1 MGQPA
6 PPKAL
11 FMIQSVLA
19 LLDIRPA
26 YTRLMAER
34 HDFHRYDLLDDKQ
47 TFLDEMGEQIRAVVT
62 SARFGVPGDL
72 LARLPNLEVI
82 TSFGVGHDVFDLKA
96 LRDRGIR
103 LSTTP
108 DILTDDVADTAI
120 MLMHATMRQLI
131 AGDDWVR
138 SGKWGVN
145 GPMALTRTVR
155 GKKLGIVGLG
165 RIGQAIAA
173 RAVPSGLEIGY
184 FGRSKKAVDYRFFDQ
199 LRALAEWSDILVL
212 ACPGGAATKGIVDQ
226 AVLDALGENGVII
239 NIARGSVTDEPTL
252 IRALQRRSIAGAGL
266 DVFENEPNIDPVFS
280 KLDNVVLYPH
290 LASGTV
296 ETRDAMAQLVVDN
309 LDAWDERG
317 DLITPIV

>member
-1 MGQPA
+1 
-6 PPKAL
+6 
-11 FMIQSVLA
+11 MIRSVLA

-47 TFLDEMGEQIRAVVT
+47 AFLDEMGAQIRAVVT
-62 SARFGVPGDL
+62 SARFGVPADL
-72 LARLPNLEVI
+72 LAQLPNLEVI

-103 LSTTP
+103 VSTTP

-120 MLMHATMRQLI
+120 MLMHATMRRLI
-131 AGDDWVR
+131 AGDNWVR
-138 SGKWGVN
+138 SGMWAAN

-165 RIGQAIAA
+165 RIGQAIAS
-173 RAVPSGLEIGY
+173 RAVPSGLEVGY
-184 FGRSKKAVDYRFFDQ
+184 FGRSKKDVDYRFFDQ
-199 LRALAEWSDILVL
+199 LSALAEWSDILVL
-212 ACPGGAATKGIVDQ
+212 ACPGGAATNGIVDQ
-226 AVLDALGENGVII
+226 LVLDALGKDGVII
-239 NIARGSVTDEPTL
+239 NIARGSVIDEPAL
-252 IRALQRRSIAGAGL
+252 IGALQRRSIAGAGL
-266 DVFENEPNIDPVFS
+266 DVFEGEPNIDPAFS

-309 LDAWDERG
+309 LNAWDERG
-317 DLITPIV
+317 ELITPII

>member
-1 MGQPA
+1 
-6 PPKAL
+6 
-11 FMIQSVLA
+11 MIRSVLA

-47 TFLDEMGEQIRAVVT
+47 AFLDEMGAQIRAVVT
-62 SARFGVPGDL
+62 SARFGVPTDL
-72 LARLPNLEVI
+72 LDQLPNLEVI

-103 LSTTP
+103 VSTTP

-120 MLMHATMRQLI
+120 MLMHATMRRLI
-131 AGDDWVR
+131 AGDNWVR
-138 SGKWGVN
+138 SGMWAAN

-165 RIGQAIAA
+165 RIGQAIAS
-173 RAVPSGLEIGY
+173 RAVPSGLEVGY
-184 FGRSKKAVDYRFFDQ
+184 FGRSKKDVDYRFFDQ
-199 LRALAEWSDILVL
+199 LSALAEWSDILVL
-212 ACPGGAATKGIVDQ
+212 ACPGGAATNGIVDQ
-226 AVLDALGENGVII
+226 LVLNALGKDGVII
-239 NIARGSVTDEPTL
+239 NIARGSVIDEPAL
-252 IRALQRRSIAGAGL
+252 IRALQRRLIAGAGL
-266 DVFENEPNIDPVFS
+266 DVFEGEPNIDPAFS

-309 LDAWDERG
+309 LNAWDERG
-317 DLITPIV
+317 ELITPII

>member
-1 MGQPA
+1 
-6 PPKAL
+6 
-11 FMIQSVLA
+11 MIRSVLA

-47 TFLDEMGEQIRAVVT
+47 AFLDEMVAQIRAVVT
-62 SARFGVPGDL
+62 SARFGVPADL
-72 LARLPNLEVI
+72 LAQLPNLEVI

-103 LSTTP
+103 VSTTP

-120 MLMHATMRQLI
+120 MLMHATMRRLI
-131 AGDDWVR
+131 AGDNWVR
-138 SGKWGVN
+138 SGMWAAN

-165 RIGQAIAA
+165 RIGQAIAS
-173 RAVPSGLEIGY
+173 RAVPSGLEVGY
-184 FGRSKKAVDYRFFDQ
+184 FGRSKKDVDYRFFDQ
-199 LRALAEWSDILVL
+199 LSALAEWSDILVL
-212 ACPGGAATKGIVDQ
+212 ACPGGAATNGIVDQ
-226 AVLDALGENGVII
+226 LVLDALGKDGVII
-239 NIARGSVTDEPTL
+239 NIARGSVIDEPAL
-252 IRALQRRSIAGAGL
+252 IGALQRRSIAGAGL
-266 DVFENEPNIDPVFS
+266 DVFEGEPNIDPAFS

-309 LDAWDERG
+309 LNAWDERG
-317 DLITPIV
+317 ELITPII